1 MWGSLGFAVQQE
13 NHTNLGGIWR
23 GQRQSM
29 GNGIQGRKIPLMIS
43 FYKEAVRFWWTTP
56 FATPRTTVNDIKYR
70 GTTIPKGITMMM
82 NTQEANHDKSW

>member
-1 MWGSLGFAVQQE
+1 
-13 NHTNLGGIWR
+13 
-23 GQRQSM
+23 
-29 GNGIQGRKIPLMIS
+29 MIS